1 MNTWTKQ
8 MGFPLIYVEAEQVS
22 CLAIPHIITLFF
34 QYSRSNS
41 LRLDVFKIEFGSI
54 QSLKK

>member
-1 MNTWTKQ
+1 
-8 MGFPLIYVEAEQVS
+8 MGFPLIYVEAEQVN
-22 CLAIPHIITLFF
+22 CLATPRIITLVF

-41 LRLDVFKIEFGSI
+41 LCLDIFKFEFGSI